1 MLEHLFSSWF
11 WSGPT
16 RPGLCSGS
24 ALTLLLV
31 LLVWLCGIQTSLS
44 LGPGG
49 EFPGFADFIFYAFS
63 HEEITSLLY
72 NLTLLL
78 CLGPS
83 QERRWGTVAFLSLSL
98 LSTVL
103 LPPIYALFLFV
114 TGDEA
119 SRVCGYSA
127 TQLALF
133 TAHCRQGRQRRVLRC
148 LPLWSLPWLFLLLD
162 LFLLPSAPGLLHF
175 YAICLGLNYSLEF
188 IEILQRIEGLGVCSC
203 LPAWAYVSVAP
214 HTHNTYQLPTF
225 ISPAQR
231 PDLYVEPSH
240 MGPVASTSRSQLED
254 HSLLQP
260 WKHSSVPEWP
270 SQPAIATDAQLLEEQ
285 LLRAGILASLQD
297 APEGTADKV
306 EVPKSSVSSLRL
318 QQLEKMGFPTEKA
331 VVALAA
337 TGQLDGAISLL
348 IEDQIGEDAVVVSK
362 GKKSSTT

>member
-1 MLEHLFSSWF
+1 MLERPFSAWF
-11 WSGPT
+11 WFGST
-16 RPGLCSGS
+16 RPGFCSGT
-24 ALTLLLV
+24 ALTLLLI
-31 LLVWLCGIQTSLS
+31 LLAWLCGIHTSLS

-49 EFPGFADFIFYAFS
+49 EFPGFYDFIFYALS
-63 HEEITSLLY
+63 HEELLSLLY
-72 NLTLLL
+72 NVTLLL

-83 QERRWGTVAFLSLSL
+83 QERRWGTLAFVGLSL

-119 SRVCGYSA
+119 SRVCGFSA

-133 TAHCRQGRQRRVLRC
+133 TAQCRQARQRRVLRC
-148 LPLWSLPWLFLLLD
+148 LPPWSLPWLFLLLD

-175 YAICLGLNYSLEF
+175 YAICLGLNYSSEF
-188 IEILQRIEGLGVCSC
+188 IGILQRIEGLGVCAC
-203 LPAWAYVSVAP
+203 LPAWAYVSVVP
-214 HTHNTYQLPTF
+214 HVSNNYQLPTY
-225 ISPAQR
+225 ISPTHR
-231 PDLYVEPSH
+231 PDPHLEPSH
-240 MGPVASTSRSQLED
+240 LGLVASTSRSQLQD

-260 WKHSSVPEWP
+260 WRPPAPEWHRE
-270 SQPAIATDAQLLEEQ
+270 PAVATDAQLLEEQ

-318 QQLEKMGFPTEKA
+318 QQLEKMGFPMEKA

-348 IEDQIGEDAVVVSK
+348 IEDQVGEEAVVVSK
-362 GKKSSTT
+362 GKKSPTT